1 MSGVRVGRVIE
12 GTALGL
18 RNIRKARSTHVKRL
32 CESRGML
39 FTRGSSRHHG
49 RILLSAALAFIAS
62 AAPAHATHRV
72 VIVSFDGL
80 RPDVALRAEMPA
92 LRSVMTRGSFTMYAM
107 TTDVAITLPSHTSML
122 TGVPP
127 EQHGIHYNSDPKPGQ
142 PKSPAWPTL
151 FGIAHRAGRTTALCA
166 GKSKFSV
173 LADSSVLDFRWLP
186 ARGSNAPDSTVA
198 ETAARWIRTKRP
210 DVLFVH
216 LPGLDGAGHASGWG
230 SPAQVRAATTVDH
243 ALARVLAALATAP
256 TDDSTL
262 VIVSSDHGGE
272 GRSHGGMRASSRFI
286 PWIVAGPGV
295 RANYDLTQLTNL
307 HVHTEDTFATALAW
321 LGLGPEKPVRGR
333 AVSEI
338 YAK

>member
-1 MSGVRVGRVIE
+1 MTPRHGASHVRD
-12 GTALGL
+12 
-18 RNIRKARSTHVKRL
+18 ARSTHVKRL

-80 RPDVALRAEMPA
+80 RPDVALRSEMPA
-92 LRSVMTRGSFTMYAM
+92 LRSVMARGSFTMYAI

-173 LADSSVLDFRWLP
+173 LADSATLDLSWVP
-186 ARGSNAPDSTVA
+186 GRGKNALDAVVA
-198 ETAARWIRTKRP
+198 DTAARWISTRRT
-210 DVLFVH
+210 DVLFIH

-230 SPAQVRAATTVDH
+230 SPAQVRAAVTVDR
-243 ALARVLAALATAP
+243 AFAKILAALDQSPA
-256 TDDSTL
+256 DDSTL
-262 VIVSSDHGGE
+262 IILSSDHGGE
-272 GRSHGGMRASSRFI
+272 GKSHGGMGASSRYI

-307 HVHTEDTFATALAW
+307 HVSTEDTFATALAW
-321 LGLGPEKPVRGR
+321 LGLPPEKPVRGR

-338 YAK
+338 FAK

>member
-1 MSGVRVGRVIE
+1 MSGARVRHARRCAARARQARE
-12 GTALGL
+12 
-18 RNIRKARSTHVKRL
+18 ARSTDVKHL
-32 CESRGML
+32 CESHGML
-39 FTRGSSRHHG
+39 FTRRSKRGHG
-49 RILLSAALAFIAS
+49 RALLAAALAFIAS
-62 AAPAHATHRV
+62 VAPAHATRRV

-80 RPDVALRAEMPA
+80 RPDVALRSEMPA
-92 LRSVMTRGSFTMYAM
+92 LRSLMARGSFTMYAI

-166 GKSKFSV
+166 GKSKLSV
-173 LADSSVLDFRWLP
+173 LADSTVLDLRWLP
-186 ARGSNAPDSTVA
+186 ARGKNAPDSVVA
-198 ETAARWIRTKRP
+198 ETAARWIATRRP

-216 LPGLDGAGHASGWG
+216 LPGLDAAGHASGWG
-230 SPAQVRAATTVDH
+230 SPAQVRAAVLVDRAFAKILD
-243 ALARVLAALATAP
+243 ALAQSPA
-256 TDDSTL
+256 DDSTL

-272 GRSHGGMRASSRFI
+272 GKSHGGTGASSRFI
-286 PWIVAGPGV
+286 PWIAAAPGV

-307 HVHTEDTFATALAW
+307 RVHTEDTFATALAW